1 MRTALAMSHQFD
13 ALLDQLPRATG
24 SSRTTLRLDWP
35 ELGFHVDDFA
45 GKALVP
51 GEKSLRGQRGINQRA
66 VATVQW
72 LDRERR
78 SLIQD
83 DFTTTDVPSLPALIE
98 VCGPRAQ
105 MFAPVI
111 RNGALQDGF
120 LSTTPA
126 PRIIDWSHA
135 NVEAIGDG
143 GAAGPGID
151 RQVVAG

>member
-13 ALLDQLPRATG
+13 ALPDQLPRATG

-83 DFTTTDVPSLPALIE
+83 DFTTTDVPSLPAPIE
-98 VCGPRAQ
+98 VCGARAQ

-111 RNGALQDGF
+111 RNGALQGWVSVHYTGSADY
-120 LSTTPA
+120 
-126 PRIIDWSHA
+126 WSHA
-135 NVEAIGDG
+135 NVEAIGDA
-143 GAAGPGID
+143 GAAGPGIF

>member
-83 DFTTTDVPSLPALIE
+83 DFTTTDVPSPSLPALIE
-98 VCGPRAQ
+98 ACGARAQ

-111 RNGALQDGF
+111 RNGALQGWV
-120 LSTTPA
+120 SVHYTGS
-126 PRIIDWSHA
+126 SHY
-135 NVEAIGDG
+135 
-143 GAAGPGID
+143 
-151 RQVVAG
+151 